1 MVEWINNTNLL
12 KDNLIQTIIN
22 VSLIILIAAITSK
35 ILKKYII
42 KYYVKN
48 QRFVLRLKNIA
59 VYTFAIYGILNQFTA
74 FSDIIKA
81 LAASTGV
88 ITLALGLAAQDAIG
102 NFANGMLI
110 VTFKPFKIGDL
121 IKISDYHLTGYVI
134 DIALLHT
141 VIKTF

>member
-22 VSLIILIAAITSK
+22 VSLVILIAVITSK
-35 ILKKYII
+35 ILKKYIV

-59 VYTFAIYGILNQFTA
+59 VYTLAIYGILNQFTA

-88 ITLALGLAAQDAIG
+88 ITLALGLAAQDA
-102 NFANGMLI
+102 NRLC
-110 VTFKPFKIGDL
+110 
-121 IKISDYHLTGYVI
+121 Y
-134 DIALLHT
+134 
-141 VIKTF
+141 